1 MNLIDLDTAL
11 LWLRLSDGATVL
23 GTRAS
28 NLDGKVRTS
37 QDGIWYRATIDSESG
52 DVYCSE
58 LETGITV
65 LKFCNVFP
73 PSSDNPCWKKVI
85 KNE

>member
-28 NLDGKVRTS
+28 HSEGKVRTS
-37 QDGIWYRATIDSESG
+37 DDGAWYRATVDSESG
-52 DVYCSE
+52 DVYASE
-58 LETGITV
+58 LSEGITV
-65 LKFCNVFP
+65 LEFCNVFP
-73 PSSDNPCWKKVI
+73 PSRDNPCWKKVI
-85 KNE
+85 ENE

>member
-11 LWLRLSDGATVL
+11 LWLQLSDGSIIL

-37 QDGIWYRATIDSESG
+37 QDGTWYRATIDSESG
-52 DVYCSE
+52 DVYASE
-58 LETGITV
+58 LGKGITV
-65 LKFCNVFP
+65 LKFCTVFP
-73 PSSDNPCWKKVI
+73 PSGDNPCWKKVI
-85 KNE
+85 ENE